1 MGAERD
7 RLARARAPAYGPF
20 VALSY
25 PDPELSDGVIRLRR
39 WREDDID
46 SISQAATDPRIP
58 EGTTVPA
65 LYTPAAAR
73 SFIHRQWS
81 RQRNGEGV
89 SLAIADAA
97 GDEARGLIWLA
108 VRPQAGVIGI
118 GYWVVPS
125 ARRRGLG
132 ARAVRLASAWALQGA
147 GLARV
152 EAWVEPDN
160 VASQRLLAS
169 AGFTREGVLRS
180 FLAFGNRRADAVVF
194 SRTAEDG

>member
-1 MGAERD
+1 M
-7 RLARARAPAYGPF
+7 
-20 VALSY
+20 ALSY
-25 PDPELSDGVIRLRR
+25 PDAELSDCVVRLRR

-46 SISQAATDPRIP
+46 CIRQAATDPGIP
-58 EGTTVPA
+58 GGTTVPA
-65 LYTPAAAR
+65 LYTPEAAR
-73 SFIHRQWS
+73 AFIQRQWS

-97 GDEARGLIWLA
+97 SDEALGLMWLA
-108 VRPQAGVIGI
+108 VRPQAGVVGI
-118 GYWVVPS
+118 GYWVVPN
-125 ARRRGLG
+125 ARRRGLAG
-132 ARAVRLASAWALQGA
+132 RAARLASDWALHGG

-180 FLAFGNRRADAVVF
+180 FLAFDTRRADAVVF
-194 SRTAEDG
+194 SRTAEDL